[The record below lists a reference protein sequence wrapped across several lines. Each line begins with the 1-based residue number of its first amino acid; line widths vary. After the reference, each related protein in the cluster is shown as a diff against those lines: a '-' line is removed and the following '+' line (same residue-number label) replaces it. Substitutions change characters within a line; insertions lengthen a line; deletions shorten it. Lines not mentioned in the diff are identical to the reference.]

1 MSVALTIADA
11 SPGGSLFGHVLPWLV
26 ALLGVVAIGG
36 AGIWIVRRMARHELD
51 DGAGGFTL
59 QDLRELRASGR
70 LSDEEFIRARDSLIG
85 RLSEPSGAEHEQD
98 GTTGS

>member
-1 MSVALTIADA
+1 VSVALTIADA

-36 AGIWIVRRMARHELD
+36 AGIWIVRRMARNELG

-59 QDLRELRASGR
+59 QDLRKLRASGR